1 VSAVEDRVRAE
12 LESRRDRLAT
22 AAAERGE
29 ERLVELLRRVDSA
42 LEHVEHGSWG
52 LCAACAVAIEPEL
65 LAADPLVSVCL
76 ECLSEED
83 RRALER
89 DLEGAARVQQRLLP
103 PPTLE
108 HDGWELAWLWEPRS
122 AVSGDH
128 VDVLTAAGPEEP
140 LHLLVGDVAGKGVA
154 ASLLQSQLHA
164 LFRALAT
171 PQVGLAALV
180 TRVNRLFAQATGLA
194 SYATLV
200 ATRLHPDGT
209 AELVNAGHPR
219 PLVADRRGVRPVEG
233 AGLPLGMFRDS
244 EYVAHELRLA
254 AGQVLLLYTDGLT
267 EALAGGEEY
276 GVGRAAAALR
286 RHASMP
292 LDELL
297 RACRAELEEFLA
309 GGRRDD
315 DLTLVALRRTK

>member
-1 VSAVEDRVRAE
+1 MSAVEERVRAE
-12 LESRRDRLAT
+12 LESRRERLAT

-29 ERLVELLRRVDSA
+29 ERLVELLVRVDSA
-42 LEHVEHGSWG
+42 LEHLEHGSWG

-76 ECLSEED
+76 ECLSEEE

-103 PPTLE
+103 PPALE
-108 HDGWELAWLWEPRS
+108 QDGWELAWRWEPRS

-128 VDVLTAAGPEEP
+128 VDVVPAGGPDEP

-154 ASLLQSQLHA
+154 ASLLQTHLHA

-171 PQVGLAALV
+171 PRLGLDEVVAQ
-180 TRVNRLFAQATGLA
+180 VNRLFAQATGQA

-200 ATRLHPDGT
+200 AARLHPEGT
-209 AELVNAGHPR
+209 VELVNAGHPR

-244 EYVAHELRLA
+244 DYVAHELRLT

-286 RHASMP
+286 RHAAKP
-292 LDELL
+292 LDQLL
-297 RACRAELEEFLA
+297 RACRSDLEDFLA

-315 DLTLVALRRTK
+315 DLTLVALRRTG